1 MGAPL
6 RAPLTILPGQ
16 ASGPESDTPFPET
29 VPDLCP
35 APEPAAAPANRGE
48 QRGEEISF
56 QVRSVVLERLARNA
70 PLEEILELLAR
81 EIEHHDVTMQ
91 ASIMLLRDSDGIAR
105 LHCASAP
112 SLPREYSLALEGIA
126 IGPNVG
132 CCGSAAYWGERVI
145 VSDIAEDPLWRE
157 YRDLALRHG
166 LRACWSQ
173 PINATN
179 GQVLGTLAMYY
190 RTVRHPREAEIL
202 AITEAANLAS
212 IAIERKRSD
221 ERIARLTRLYR
232 ARSEISH
239 YIARE
244 TAQDALLA
252 AVCRVCVDSGGM
264 RMAWIGSPD
273 PGTQRM
279 EPLARYGEGVEYVD
293 EANIAATDDTPEG
306 RGPAGRAYRSGESVI
321 VNDFELNVSTGP
333 WQQLAA
339 RFGFRST
346 GCFPIRRADT
356 VFAIMIVYSERKDC
370 FDSEVIN
377 LLRQTARDLGY
388 ALDGMDRTRERD
400 AALRDLRSSAQ
411 HFRAYF
417 ERSMVGM
424 AATNLQRGWIEVND
438 ALCAMFGYAR
448 DELMARTL
456 LDLTHP
462 DDLAQARAS
471 WDEMC
476 ADRCGEFDAETRYL
490 HKNGHTVHARI
501 AGRLVRGGAGDPGY
515 VVLIVKD
522 TSEPRRTAQAL
533 LEKNAFLE
541 SILRNEPECV
551 TVVDKD
557 GALVQMNEAGLNMFA
572 VRTIDEMR
580 ESGLIG
586 CLLPKYRRAF
596 LDLHARVCRGG
607 KGVLEFQARAGDGT
621 IRWLEMHA
629 TPLRDGMD
637 RISALLGIVRDISD
651 KKHSAE
657 LIWRQA
663 NFDLLTGLP
672 NRYMFQDRLAQEIKK
687 AHRGGSL
694 VGLLFI
700 DLDYFKEVND
710 TLGHE
715 TGDALLIAVAQ
726 RISACVRESDTVA
739 RLGGDEFTV
748 ILPMLADAA
757 PAELSAQNIITRLG
771 EAFTIRGE
779 SIVLSASIGITYFPS
794 DAKTVDGLLKNADQA
809 LYVAKRQGRNRA
821 AFFTAML
828 QDEAQ
833 NRLRTINDL
842 RGALEA
848 GQFRLYFQPVVD
860 LTTQRIC
867 GAEALLRWQHPKRG
881 LVSPAEFIPLAEDT
895 GLILG
900 IGDWVFREAAKWAKR
915 WAQRHGPQFQV
926 SVNNSPVQFRDPGLL
941 LAWPQYLEELQLAGS
956 NMTIEITEG
965 LLLEADAGTTS
976 VLRRL
981 RASGIRVS
989 IDDFGTGYSSLS
1001 YLHKFQL
1008 DALKIDQSFVRNL
1021 LTEPGANA
1029 LSESIIVMGHK
1040 LGLTV
1045 VAEGVETA
1053 EQRDF
1058 LIGAGCDSAQGYLF
1072 SRPLPCEEFDALL
1085 DRGLSLLRAGPDF
1098 DCS

>member
-1 MGAPL
+1 M
-6 RAPLTILPGQ
+6 TILPGQ
-16 ASGPESDTPFPET
+16 AAGQENETPFPET

-35 APEPAAAPANRGE
+35 APEQAAAPAVRGE
-48 QRGEEISF
+48 PAADKISV

-91 ASIMLLRDSDGIAR
+91 ASIMLLRDSDGTGR

-112 SLPREYSLALEGIA
+112 SLPREFSLAFEGMA
-126 IGPNVG
+126 IGPDAG
-132 CCGSAAYWGERVI
+132 CCGSAAYWGERV
-145 VSDIAEDPLWRE
+145 VASDIAVDPLWRD

-190 RTVRHPREAEIL
+190 RTVRRPRDAEIL

-221 ERIARLTRLYR
+221 ERIARLTSLYR

-239 YIARE
+239 YIVQE
-244 TAQDALLA
+244 TAQDPLLA
-252 AVCRVCVDSGGM
+252 AACRVCVESGGM
-264 RMAWIGSPD
+264 RMAWIGRPH

-279 EPLARYGEGVEYVD
+279 EPLARHGEGIEYVE
-293 EANIAATDDTPEG
+293 EANIAATADTPEG
-306 RGPAGRAYRSGESVI
+306 RGPVGRSYRSGESII
-321 VNDFELNVSTGP
+321 VNDFERNGSTGP
-333 WQQLAA
+333 WRRLAA
-339 RFGFRST
+339 RFGFRSM
-346 GCFPIRRADT
+346 GCFPVQRAAA
-356 VFAIMIVYSERKDC
+356 VFAVLVVYSERKDC

-377 LLRQTARDLGY
+377 LLRHTARDIGC
-388 ALDGMDRTRERD
+388 ALDSMDRTRERD
-400 AALRDLRSSAQ
+400 TALRELRSRAR

-417 ERSMVGM
+417 DGSMVGM
-424 AATNLQRGWIEVND
+424 AATNLRREWLEVND

-448 DELMARTL
+448 DELLARTL

-462 DDLAQARAS
+462 DDVAQSQAR

-476 ADRCGEFDAETRYL
+476 DGRRGEFEAEARYR
-490 HKNGHTVHARI
+490 HKDGHTVHARI
-501 AGRLVRGGAGDPGY
+501 AARLVRGAADAPDY
-515 VVLIVKD
+515 VVLVVKD

-541 SILRNEPECV
+541 SILRNEPDCV
-551 TVVDKD
+551 TVVDRD
-557 GALVQMNEAGLNMFA
+557 GILVQMNEAGLNMFA
-572 VRTIDEMR
+572 MRTLDEMR
-580 ESGLIG
+580 EHGLVG

-596 LDLHARVCRGG
+596 LDLHARVCGG
-607 KGVLEFQARAGDGT
+607 AKDVFEFQARAGDGT

-637 RISALLGIVRDISD
+637 RVSALLGIVRDISD

-694 VGLLFI
+694 LGLLFI

-726 RISACVRESDTVA
+726 RINACVRESDTVA

-748 ILPMLADAA
+748 ILPMLSDPAA
-757 PAELSAQNIITRLG
+757 AELSAQNIITRLG

-779 SIVLSASIGITYFPS
+779 AIVLSASVGITYFPS
-794 DAKTVDGLLKNADQA
+794 DARTVDGLLKNADQA

-821 AFFTAML
+821 AYFTATL
-828 QDEAQ
+828 QDQAQ

-842 RGALEA
+842 RGALQA
-848 GQFRLYFQPVVD
+848 GQFRVYFQAVVD

-867 GAEALLRWQHPKRG
+867 GAEALVRWQHPKRG

-900 IGDWVFREAAKWAKR
+900 LGDWVFREAAKWAKR
-915 WAQRHGPQFQV
+915 WALRYGPRFQV
-926 SVNNSPVQFRDPGLL
+926 SVNNSPVQFRDPSLL
-941 LAWPQYLEELQLAGS
+941 LAWPQYLEELQLPGS

-965 LLLEADAGTTS
+965 LLLEADSGTTS

-981 RASGIRVS
+981 RESGMRVS
-989 IDDFGTGYSSLS
+989 IDDFGTGYSSLA

-1021 LTEPGANA
+1021 LTEPGAKA

-1040 LGLTV
+1040 LGLDV

-1072 SRPLPCEEFDALL
+1072 SKPMPPEEFDALL
-1085 DRGLSLLRAGPDF
+1085 EQGLSLMRAGPDF